1 MKTAVL
7 TDTHFG
13 ARNDNI
19 AFSRFFTKF
28 YENIF
33 FPYLKEHNIKKLIHM
48 GDVFDRRKF
57 VNYKS
62 LYDAK
67 SMFFDPM
74 AKNDIECHMLAGNHD
89 TFYKTTNEVN
99 SPNLLLKEYSN
110 IITYSNPCE
119 LTYCDSTFVMMPWLC
134 KENYEGAVELIN
146 NTKCDLMFGHLEVN
160 GFEMIRGQFCAEGLD
175 RKLFDKFDMVF
186 SGHFHHK
193 SDNGTIYYLGN
204 PYQTNWMD
212 YKDPRGF
219 HVFDFE
225 TRELTFIENPYEM
238 FHKYFYNDLEWAVE
252 TVQAEDFDKWKN
264 CYVKI
269 IVENKTNPYL
279 FDVVLDKMYKSGVGD
294 ITVVESFAE
303 LDNDETF
310 VDEAQDTMTI
320 LSSYIE
326 QMDTIA
332 DKKRLDILMRNLYNE
347 SLTLE

>member
-1 MKTAVL
+1 MKTAIL

-13 ARNDNI
+13 VRNDNI
-19 AFSRFFTKF
+19 AFSSYFTKF

-33 FPYLKEHNIKKLIHM
+33 FPYLKKHNIKKLIHM

-67 SMFFDPM
+67 RMFFDPM
-74 AKNDIECHMLAGNHD
+74 AKKDIECHMLAGNHD

-99 SPNLLLKEYSN
+99 SLALLLKEYSN
-110 IITYSNPCE
+110 ITTYSNPCE
-119 LTYCDSTFVMMPWLC
+119 LTYCDSTFVMMPWIC
-134 KENYEGAVELIN
+134 KENYEGAVNLIN

-160 GFEMIRGQFCAEGLD
+160 GFEMIRGQFCIEGLD
-175 RKLFDKFDMVF
+175 RKLFENFDMVF
-186 SGHFHHK
+186 SGHFHHR
-193 SDNGTIYYLGN
+193 SDNGTIYYVGN
-204 PYQTNWMD
+204 PYQNTWMD

-219 HVFDFE
+219 HIFDFE

-238 FHKYFYNDLEWAVE
+238 FHKYFYNDLERTME
-252 TVQAEDFDKWKN
+252 TVQGENFDKWKN

-303 LDNDETF
+303 LDSDETF

-326 QMDTIA
+326 QMETVA

>member
-19 AFSRFFTKF
+19 AFSSYFTKF

-67 SMFFDPM
+67 CMFFDPM

-89 TFYKTTNEVN
+89 TFYKTTNEIN
-99 SPNLLLKEYSN
+99 SPALLLKEYSN
-110 IITYSNPCE
+110 ITTYSNPCE
-119 LTYCDSTFVMMPWLC
+119 LTYCDSTFIMMPWLC

-219 HVFDFE
+219 HMFDFE

-238 FHKYFYNDLEWAVE
+238 FHKYFYNDLEWTVE
-252 TVQAEDFDKWKN
+252 TVQAEDFDKW
-264 CYVKI
+264 
-269 IVENKTNPYL
+269 
-279 FDVVLDKMYKSGVGD
+279 
-294 ITVVESFAE
+294 
-303 LDNDETF
+303 
-310 VDEAQDTMTI
+310 
-320 LSSYIE
+320 
-326 QMDTIA
+326 
-332 DKKRLDILMRNLYNE
+332 
-347 SLTLE
+347 

>member
-1 MKTAVL
+1 MKTAII

-33 FPYLKEHNIKKLIHM
+33 FPYLKEHNIKNLIHM

-67 SMFFDPM
+67 DMFFDPM
-74 AKNDIECHMLAGNHD
+74 AKNNIECHMLAGNHD

-99 SPNLLLKEYSN
+99 SPALLLKEYSN
-110 IITYSNPCE
+110 IITYSDPCE
-119 LTYCDSTFVMMPWLC
+119 LTYCDSTFLMMPWLC
-134 KENYEGAVELIN
+134 KENYEGAVKLIN

-219 HVFDFE
+219 HIFDFE
-225 TRELTFIENPYEM
+225 TRE
-238 FHKYFYNDLEWAVE
+238 
-252 TVQAEDFDKWKN
+252 
-264 CYVKI
+264 
-269 IVENKTNPYL
+269 
-279 FDVVLDKMYKSGVGD
+279 
-294 ITVVESFAE
+294 
-303 LDNDETF
+303 
-310 VDEAQDTMTI
+310 
-320 LSSYIE
+320 
-326 QMDTIA
+326 
-332 DKKRLDILMRNLYNE
+332 
-347 SLTLE
+347 